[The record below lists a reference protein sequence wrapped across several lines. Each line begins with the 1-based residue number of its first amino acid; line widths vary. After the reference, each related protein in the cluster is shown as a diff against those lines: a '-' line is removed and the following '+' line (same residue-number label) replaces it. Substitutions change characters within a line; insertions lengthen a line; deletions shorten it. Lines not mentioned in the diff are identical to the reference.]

1 MPDFV
6 NNSENQT
13 RFTGNK
19 WGDLSSSLK
28 IRNETVIDGVD
39 VKSCVCSYNKTTG
52 ALSSDNSKKYVKR
65 FPDDIDKGFV
75 NNLRS
80 DKSFSIYRN
89 VNKEATEALKE
100 NEGKIVYDYA
110 FGTENITNGEGTA
123 SGSTDPSGIDA
134 QASIKNGAHII
145 YLDTD
150 NSSNDF
156 HQRSQATLKD

>member
-1 MPDFV
+1 
-6 NNSENQT
+6 
-13 RFTGNK
+13 
-19 WGDLSSSLK
+19 
-28 IRNETVIDGVD
+28 
-39 VKSCVCSYNKTTG
+39 G

-100 NEGKIVYDYA
+100 NEGKIVYNYT
-110 FGTENITNGEGTA
+110 FGTENETNGEGTA